1 MEPVDI
7 LLAAVKLVSMQA
19 LPRTCYGKGFF
30 GGPTMVNSHC
40 QVVLTTCICICSAT
54 NYIIRST
61 GHELTPH
68 LRQPLSR
75 LEGVGMIDNSHK

>member
-30 GGPTMVNSHC
+30 GGPTMVQFSLPGGVDHLHMHMLSY
-40 QVVLTTCICICSAT
+40 QLYYSIH
-54 NYIIRST
+54 RS
-61 GHELTPH
+61 
-68 LRQPLSR
+68 
-75 LEGVGMIDNSHK
+75 